1 MVIETKLEKK
11 KAMTVNAHLKTL
23 AAQQLASSPVDK
35 SMHLPAV
42 FLKFPIFVVKRAH
55 LTSL

>member
-1 MVIETKLEKK
+1 
-11 KAMTVNAHLKTL
+11 MTVNAHRKTL
-23 AAQQLASSPVDK
+23 AAQQLAPSPVDK